1 MGTKP
6 ATKPGL
12 GASFW
17 RLWSAS
23 AVSAVGDGMLV
34 VVLPLL
40 ATTLTKDARLIAGVA
55 VAESLPW
62 LLFAILAGTIADR
75 RSYRR
80 VLVGTDLVRA
90 VLTALIAIAALTHS
104 LTIGLLMVGAFG
116 LGTLRPLFD
125 AAAYRAIP
133 SVVDDAMLDRANG
146 YAEATISAGED
157 VVGRAVG
164 GLLYSVT
171 ASLPIIGDAISFLAS
186 SVLLRTLPSDE
197 PLTDASAPKTSIRSD
212 MAAGFRWFVGNRLIR
227 TLTFIVAGLAIAQS
241 MMAAVLVIIAQRR
254 FGLSDRWFGVF
265 LAGTSVGG
273 IVGSLVAERL
283 IGRFGQLRVIVVGI
297 LTVSVAYLVAWLTR
311 SALVATVAL
320 SVQVGAISAAN
331 VAIITIRQ
339 RTIPR
344 ALIGRVTNVIRTF
357 TWGALP
363 LGSAIGGVIA
373 QRFEPRTP
381 LLVAAVL
388 TFVIGVV
395 GGPVIARRLAT
406 TS

>member
-6 ATKPGL
+6 AAKPGL

-62 LLFAILAGTIADR
+62 LFFAMLAGTIADR

-90 VLTALIAIAALTHS
+90 VLTALIAIAALTNS
-104 LTIGLLMVGAFG
+104 LSIGLLMVGAFG

-133 SVVDDAMLDRANG
+133 SVVDDSMLDRANG
-146 YAEATISAGED
+146 YAEATISAGEE

-164 GLLYSVT
+164 GLLYSVA
-171 ASLPIIGDAISFLAS
+171 ASLPIIGDAVSFFAS
-186 SVLLRTLPSDE
+186 AVLLRTLPPDE
-197 PLTDASAPKTSIRSD
+197 ALVDASATKTSIRSD
-212 MAAGFRWFVGNRLIR
+212 MVAGFRWFVGNRLIR

-254 FGLSDRWFGVF
+254 FGLSDRWFGLF
-265 LAGTSVGG
+265 LAGTSIGG

-283 IGRFGQLRVIVVGI
+283 IARF
-297 LTVSVAYLVAWLTR
+297 
-311 SALVATVAL
+311 ATVAL
-320 SVQVGAISAAN
+320 SLQVGAISAAN
-331 VAIITIRQ
+331 VAIVTLRQ

-344 ALIGRVTNVIRTF
+344 AMIGRVTTVVRTF
-357 TWGALP
+357 VWGALP

-388 TFVIGVV
+388 TFAIGAL
-395 GGPVIARRLAT
+395 GGPVLARRLSAA
-406 TS
+406 S